1 MHRLSDSATALDLL
15 FFCHFCSAPQQPK
28 VRWCCHVAQS
38 AVTVWCGD
46 TGGTL
51 CHTLTC
57 HSLHPHWPPAT
68 CPLIRGGYC
77 PHTGV
82 DIDPTHSLR
91 HAGHQQYVPSSTA
104 DIWDQHYPRILA
116 SRITP
121 GVYFLISPLQM
132 YGGDLWLLIEGSRC
146 SAAAAGRYPAQT
158 LPPAHL
164 QLIPSQ
170 HSSHIPT
177 HIFGPIFL
185 LLPDLNV
192 NLGL

>member
-1 MHRLSDSATALDLL
+1 M
-15 FFCHFCSAPQQPK
+15 
-28 VRWCCHVAQS
+28 
-38 AVTVWCGD
+38 
-46 TGGTL
+46 

-91 HAGHQQYVPSSTA
+91 HAGHQQYVTAQLTYETSTV
-104 DIWDQHYPRILA
+104 
-116 SRITP
+116 P
-121 GVYFLISPLQM
+121 GFSPLESLLVYIFLISPLQM

-158 LPPAHL
+158 PPPAHL
-164 QLIPSQ
+164 QLIPPQ